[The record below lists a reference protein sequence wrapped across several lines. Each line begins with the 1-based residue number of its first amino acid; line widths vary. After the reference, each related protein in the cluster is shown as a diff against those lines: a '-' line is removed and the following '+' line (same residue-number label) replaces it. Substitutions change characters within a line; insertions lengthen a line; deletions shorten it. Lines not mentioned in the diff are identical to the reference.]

1 MLGGK
6 RQHDHAHNDKGDP
19 NRCRAPAQRP
29 ARRRSGGDPRRWAWL
44 RAPAGELR
52 DFSTRM
58 MAVTI
63 RAAID
68 AARYQ
73 LATDPHVDLHD
84 CGRELAN
91 LFDRASTRS
100 ESTPTANPKETL

>member
-1 MLGGK
+1 MPTAATRLRSDRHG
-6 RQHDHAHNDKGDP
+6 ADP
-19 NRCRAPAQRP
+19 VATLVAG
-29 ARRRSGGDPRRWAWL
+29 SGF
-44 RAPAGELR
+44 APAGELR

-73 LATDPHVDLHD
+73 HATDPHVDLHD

>member
-1 MLGGK
+1 
-6 RQHDHAHNDKGDP
+6 
-19 NRCRAPAQRP
+19 
-29 ARRRSGGDPRRWAWL
+29 
-44 RAPAGELR
+44 
-52 DFSTRM
+52 M